1 MLSAIKSKVTLN
13 AKEILFI
20 NNTYQRFF
28 IKGLQVFIS
37 SPKDNKNAS
46 LSEAF
51 LLSFRLLTYRVLSR
65 SRFVEGG
72 VVSVEILS
80 VKIILSKA

>member
-1 MLSAIKSKVTLN
+1 MLTAAVMLSAIKSKVTLN
-13 AKEILFI
+13 A
-20 NNTYQRFF
+20 YQRFF